1 MTTVLL
7 IVVIVLVVLLAV
19 VLVRLRGRPTAP
31 RAHPAATTPFTHTT
45 ATSDDPALHPTARDS
60 SEIPRTGGGTAD
72 TTGSAMTAPSA
83 ARDNA
88 PPRETRAV
96 VADAG
101 DRTGGAGDMAGRA
114 GDGAGGPGADAGG
127 SRGDADAPGADA
139 GGPGAG
145 VGGSRDG
152 GSGAP
157 VRGDGEVP
165 ADVMARARQLVE
177 EDLSQLRLEAVQNAA
192 AARAEADTMA
202 ATTRRLAEAEADAV
216 RRGARSEAEAIR
228 AAVAAEAEKSRR
240 QAELD
245 VSTTL
250 LDARRQAERD
260 AAEITESARALKQD
274 LDRRET
280 RLAEREERVD
290 GVVRRVEQRSAELT
304 AAEQALAEREATLAA
319 REGEHER
326 ELERIGGLTAVD
338 ARAELF
344 KAVEERARRDAA
356 ILIRDLEADAQAE
369 GEKRARKIVVD
380 AIQRVASEQTAESV
394 VSVLHLPADE
404 MKGRIIGR
412 EGRNIRAFE
421 SVTGVNL
428 IIDDTPEAV
437 LLSCFDPVRRE
448 IGRITL
454 EKLVLDGRIHPH
466 RIEEVYDRSKE
477 EVEGLC
483 LRAGED
489 ALVEVGISD
498 LHPELLGV
506 LGRLRYRTSYGQN
519 VLKHLVETAHI
530 AGIMAAELGL
540 EPTVIKRG
548 AFLHD
553 IGKALTH
560 EVEGSHALIG
570 ADLARKYGES
580 EEVAHAIEAHHNE
593 VAPRTIAA
601 VLTQAADSCS
611 GGRPGARRESLES
624 YVKRLQ
630 RIEEI
635 AAGKPGVERVFAMQA
650 GREVRVM
657 VQPESVDDLAA
668 QMLAREV
675 AQQIEDELTYPGQI
689 RITVVRESRST
700 EIAH

>member
-1 MTTVLL
+1 MTTALL
-7 IVVIVLVVLLAV
+7 IVVIVLVLLLAV
-19 VLVRLRGRPTAP
+19 LLLRTRSRPIPASPPSDNAAITGPSADGAT
-31 RAHPAATTPFTHTT
+31 RARGPAGA
-45 ATSDDPALHPTARDS
+45 
-60 SEIPRTGGGTAD
+60 
-72 TTGSAMTAPSA
+72 TGSA
-83 ARDNA
+83 
-88 PPRETRAV
+88 V
-96 VADAG
+96 GG
-101 DRTGGAGDMAGRA
+101 DP
-114 GDGAGGPGADAGG
+114 GAGGPAGKAADGATAAGG
-127 SRGDADAPGADA
+127 VS
-139 GGPGAG
+139 GPGA
-145 VGGSRDG
+145 SDG
-152 GSGAP
+152 GSGAGAAGGDTVLGSVAGP
-157 VRGDGEVP
+157 VRAGGTAGADAAGGGAGPGGGFGVAATGPDADAVRSGDGEVP
-165 ADVMARARQLVE
+165 RRFAE
-177 EDLSQLRLEAVQNAA
+177 EELSQSRLEAAQSAA
-192 AARAEADTMA
+192 AVRAEADTMA

-240 QAELD
+240 QAELE

-260 AAEITESARALKQD
+260 AAEITETARALKQD
-274 LDRRET
+274 LDRRES

-290 GVVRRVEQRSAELT
+290 ATVRRVEQRTAEL
-304 AAEQALAEREATLAA
+304 AEAEQAVAEREARLAD

-326 ELERIGGLTAVD
+326 ELERIAGLTAAD
-338 ARAELF
+338 ARAELLR
-344 KAVEERARRDAA
+344 AVEERTRRDAA
-356 ILIRDLEADAQAE
+356 ILVRDLEAEAQAE
-369 GEKRARKIVVD
+369 GEQRARKIVVD

-454 EKLVLDGRIHPH
+454 DKLVLDGRIHPH
-466 RIEEVYDRSKE
+466 RIEEVYERSKA
-477 EVEGLC
+477 EVEELC
-483 LRAGED
+483 VRAGED

-498 LHPELLGV
+498 LHPELLTV

-540 EPTVIKRG
+540 EPSVIKRG

-635 AAGKPGVERVFAMQA
+635 ASGKPGVERVFAMQA

-657 VQPESVDDLAA
+657 VQPESVDDLTA

>member
-1 MTTVLL
+1 MTTALL
-7 IVVIVLVVLLAV
+7 IVVIVLVLLLAV
-19 VLVRLRGRPTAP
+19 LLLRTRSRPIPASPPSDNAAITGPSADGAT
-31 RAHPAATTPFTHTT
+31 RARGPAGA
-45 ATSDDPALHPTARDS
+45 
-60 SEIPRTGGGTAD
+60 
-72 TTGSAMTAPSA
+72 TGSA
-83 ARDNA
+83 
-88 PPRETRAV
+88 V
-96 VADAG
+96 GG
-101 DRTGGAGDMAGRA
+101 DP
-114 GDGAGGPGADAGG
+114 GAGGPAGKAADGATAAGG
-127 SRGDADAPGADA
+127 VS
-139 GGPGAG
+139 GPGA
-145 VGGSRDG
+145 SDG
-152 GSGAP
+152 GSGAGAAGGDTVLGSVAGP
-157 VRGDGEVP
+157 VRAGGTAGADAAGGGAGPGGGFGVAATGPDADAVRSGDGEVP
-165 ADVMARARQLVE
+165 RRFAE
-177 EDLSQLRLEAVQNAA
+177 EELSQSRLEAAQSAA
-192 AARAEADTMA
+192 AVRAEADTMA

-240 QAELD
+240 QAELE

-260 AAEITESARALKQD
+260 AAEITETARALKQD
-274 LDRRET
+274 LDRRES

-290 GVVRRVEQRSAELT
+290 ATVRRVEQRTAEL
-304 AAEQALAEREATLAA
+304 AEAEQAVAEREARLAD

-326 ELERIGGLTAVD
+326 ELERIAGLTAAD
-338 ARAELF
+338 ARAELLR
-344 KAVEERARRDAA
+344 AVEERTRRDAA
-356 ILIRDLEADAQAE
+356 ILVRDLESEAQAE
-369 GEKRARKIVVD
+369 GEQRARKIVVD

-454 EKLVLDGRIHPH
+454 DKLVLDGRIHPH
-466 RIEEVYDRSKE
+466 RIEEVYERSKA
-477 EVEGLC
+477 EVEELC
-483 LRAGED
+483 VRAGED

-498 LHPELLGV
+498 LHPELLTV

-635 AAGKPGVERVFAMQA
+635 ASGKPGVERVFAMQA

-657 VQPESVDDLAA
+657 VQPESVDDLTA

>member
-1 MTTVLL
+1 MTTALL
-7 IVVIVLVVLLAV
+7 IVVIVLVLLLLVLL
-19 VLVRLRGRPTAP
+19 LRTRSRPI
-31 RAHPAATTPFTHTT
+31 PASP
-45 ATSDDPALHPTARDS
+45 
-60 SEIPRTGGGTAD
+60 
-72 TTGSAMTAPSA
+72 PS
-83 ARDNA
+83 DNA
-88 PPRETRAV
+88 AIT
-96 VADAG
+96 
-101 DRTGGAGDMAGRA
+101 
-114 GDGAGGPGADAGG
+114 GPGADGATRARGSAGVTGSAVGGGPAGAAADGATAAGG
-127 SRGDADAPGADA
+127 VSGPRAADGESGAGAAGGDTDLGSVAGPVGAGGTAGASAAGGGAGPGGGFGVAATGPDA
-139 GGPGAG
+139 GA
-145 VGGSRDG
+145 
-152 GSGAP
+152 
-157 VRGDGEVP
+157 VRSGDGEIP
-165 ADVMARARQLVE
+165 RRLAE
-177 EDLSQLRLEAVQNAA
+177 EELSQSRLEAAQSAA
-192 AARAEADTMA
+192 AVRAEADTMA

-240 QAELD
+240 QAELE

-260 AAEITESARALKQD
+260 AAEITETARALKQD
-274 LDRRET
+274 LDRRES

-290 GVVRRVEQRSAELT
+290 AIVRRVEQRTAEL
-304 AAEQALAEREATLAA
+304 AEAEQALAERETRLAD

-326 ELERIGGLTAVD
+326 ELERIAGLTAAD
-338 ARAELF
+338 ARAELL
-344 KAVEERARRDAA
+344 KAVEERTRRDAA
-356 ILIRDLEADAQAE
+356 ILVRDLEAEAQAE
-369 GEKRARKIVVD
+369 GEQRARKIVVD

-454 EKLVLDGRIHPH
+454 DKLVLDGRIHPH
-466 RIEEVYDRSKE
+466 RIEEVYERSKA
-477 EVEGLC
+477 EVEELC
-483 LRAGED
+483 VRAGED

-498 LHPELLGV
+498 LHPELLTV

-657 VQPESVDDLAA
+657 VQPESVDDLTA